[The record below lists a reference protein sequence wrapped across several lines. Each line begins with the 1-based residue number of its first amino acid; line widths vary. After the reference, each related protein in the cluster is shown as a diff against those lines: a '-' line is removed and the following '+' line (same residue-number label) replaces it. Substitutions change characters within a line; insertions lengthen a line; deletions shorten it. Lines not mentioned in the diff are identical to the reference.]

1 MASGDSYANAQ
12 FLQDGYVLRTT
23 GIVIGK
29 IQKTGL
35 SFKRQL
41 NSRDNNGRGFKVL
54 HEWWNTVV
62 SKRGD
67 SLEDQGAFCRTISCG
82 NWTFHDDTEYAV
94 RMKAIAVTISEQSP
108 QLGFPLA
115 PLSMAK
121 QSLDKKERLALLI
134 SACWTMNR
142 RRLIVSDKGIIGLG
156 PLNSSKEDFMCI
168 LPGCRFPVILRKI
181 NHHYTLV
188 GEAYIDTFMYGEGI
202 HGVKNGLYDLEA
214 FEIH

>member
-12 FLQDGYVLRTT
+12 FLQDGYVLRAT

-35 SFKRQL
+35 SFRRQL
-41 NSRDNNGRGFKVL
+41 NSGDNNGRGLKVL

-62 SKRGD
+62 SKKSN

-82 NWTFHDDTEYAV
+82 NWTFNDNNEYAV

-108 QLGFPLA
+108 QLGFPLS

-121 QSLDKKERLALLI
+121 QTLDEKERLALLI
-134 SACWTMNR
+134 SAYWTMNR

-156 PLNSSKEDFMCI
+156 PVNSSKEDFMCI

-181 NHHYTLV
+181 NDHYILV
-188 GEAYIDTFMYGEGI
+188 GEAYIDTFMHGEGI